1 MSFKDNS
8 LVLTA
13 DPDEYG
19 AISLKNLNSNYYGKG
34 GCIYLQVKTETEGLV
49 KVQGVRGYDETE
61 AFNVGSFRSSSDFTE
76 YKFEVDDEYQF
87 DRIIVQDGPASNI
100 PIYMRYIIYSTG
112 SCDDFNPP
120 VDTTKVP
127 VTTTTKKSNVRAT
140 YTVIFK
146 NASGLPNGYEN
157 WGWDCD
163 LSYYGGAMI
172 INPKEGKYGALSL
185 KRKSGSFRGGSLRFD
200 IKNEGEVKI
209 LVENS
214 EADEKFEVEKI
225 SPSDEYVTYILDVD
239 FDLPFDRIDFQDAPG
254 NGDRIWIKNLVHST
268 GSADDFVDPIN

>member
-1 MSFKDNS
+1 MVSATYSVVYETGKKLNSGFDNWGWDSKMSFKDNS

-112 SCDDFNPP
+112 SCDDH
-120 VDTTKVP
+120 
-127 VTTTTKKSNVRAT
+127 
-140 YTVIFK
+140 
-146 NASGLPNGYEN
+146 
-157 WGWDCD
+157 
-163 LSYYGGAMI
+163 
-172 INPKEGKYGALSL
+172 
-185 KRKSGSFRGGSLRFD
+185 
-200 IKNEGEVKI
+200 I
-209 LVENS
+209 LE
-214 EADEKFEVEKI
+214 
-225 SPSDEYVTYILDVD
+225 
-239 FDLPFDRIDFQDAPG
+239 
-254 NGDRIWIKNLVHST
+254 HHHHHH
-268 GSADDFVDPIN
+268 